1 MAVTVER
8 GRRDRSPGLVGRG
21 GGLWGDGLGGREPDI
36 SASSIFGFRL
46 LVGAIS
52 VTLPNETPVRV
63 SLSFFF
69 KLFLLLL
76 WVFSLAHSHQ
86 RNTVKTRETKEKKPS
101 LIDYTETN
109 MRSNSLFFATNYN
122 PQINCAGNKTN
133 HILPLTD
140 WAFLDYTQIKIS
152 D

>member
-8 GRRDRSPGLVGRG
+8 GHRDRSPGLGGRG
-21 GGLWGDGLGGREPDI
+21 GGLWGVGLGGREPDI

-69 KLFLLLL
+69 FIILIIIVGLQFGP
-76 WVFSLAHSHQ
+76 Q
-86 RNTVKTRETKEKKPS
+86 PPTKYSQDER
-101 LIDYTETN
+101 D
-109 MRSNSLFFATNYN
+109 
-122 PQINCAGNKTN
+122 
-133 HILPLTD
+133 
-140 WAFLDYTQIKIS
+140 
-152 D
+152 